1 MLTINPERLLNT
13 IEVLAQIGG
22 LPEGGVKRIAYS
34 PQDLAARAQ
43 VQQWM
48 QSAGMTTRLD
58 AVGNLIGRYLGQ
70 NLDLPALVTGS
81 HIDTVPTGGRYD
93 GSYGVLAGIEV
104 VRVLHENQLRL
115 QHPIEVIVFT
125 DEEGTMV
132 GSKGMAGNLLDDPR
146 RYRHSDGS
154 EIQTCLQQLG
164 GNWEDRAK
172 AKRSQSE
179 IAAFVEL
186 HVEQGPVL
194 ETAAKTIGIVE
205 GIVGQRRFMVS
216 VTGFAS
222 HAGTTPMS
230 MRRDALVAAAQL
242 VVFVN
247 QLANSGGQQVA
258 TVGQLTVQPNAVNVI
273 PSRVDFSLDIRDL
286 SNEKLDVLLLAF
298 TEKINEI
305 ANETHTQIEIAPKLR
320 NEPAPTNTAIQTMI
334 EQVCQA
340 LNLSYLYLPS
350 RASHDAQDLAT
361 IAPMGMIF
369 VPSQSGVSHAESEY
383 TSPEH
388 CVQGANVLLHTFLK
402 MDEKI
407 NQNSW
412 I

>member
-132 GSKGMAGNLLDDPR
+132 GSKGMVGNLLDDPR